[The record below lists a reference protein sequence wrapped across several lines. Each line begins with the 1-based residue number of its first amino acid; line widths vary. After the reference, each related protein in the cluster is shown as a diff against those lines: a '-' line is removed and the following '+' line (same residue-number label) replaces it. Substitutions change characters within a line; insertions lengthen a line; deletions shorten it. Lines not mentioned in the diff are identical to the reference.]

1 MLASNSPKSNK
12 SQDDAR
18 RRRSPYAKRRNMQ
31 VARKAFVFAAQIWRQ
46 TQCYNSI
53 NAESALGGS
62 AGVIGRVSET
72 WVGLDDSFERC
83 DLE

>member
-1 MLASNSPKSNK
+1 MQSEGTCRSH
-12 SQDDAR
+12 AR
-18 RRRSPYAKRRNMQ
+18 RSFSLPKYGGKHS
-31 VARKAFVFAAQIWRQ
+31 
-46 TQCYNSI
+46 CYNSI

-83 DLE
+83 DLQ